1 MMNDWIIANINNPDF
16 SISDFQNIADMNS
29 ENTQLLRYDEYLK
42 KDFIIN
48 NDLFKDNNG
57 NFDENK
63 FRNYY
68 INKGNEFQQFHENQY
83 LDEIEYDIWDVRRT
97 KDSKVNNPDLQF
109 ITVHN
114 PDRLAL
120 GIAGLNTVSE
130 RTKTVSELAQREKV
144 WDPEKGEFLDYS
156 PNDKALFKEGG
167 FLKNLYNYTASL
179 FFDDPLVIAKYEEE
193 GYHLE
198 NGRQVKHKK
207 GQYKLNENGTYY
219 TEKLNGRSVVGKE
232 FVSALDLITVDDSKA
247 NKYDF
252 FDSDSMDKSAVG
264 STVKNLVAAAP
275 LCFLGPTGAAVYGG
289 IFVAREL
296 AKALPMLADVF
307 TLFGE
312 DQDSKFL
319 NTAAAYGH
327 KFTGSTSEYAKTHLF
342 SYENIANLATDVALQ
357 WGQQKAIANTTR
369 KLLGANDDVIA
380 SAYAKA
386 AQKYS
391 EEAGVMLKKGL
402 SGEVALNEVQSY
414 IGTSIGRLKDIPK
427 IIQTGVWKETPLGQA
442 AIKKFVPAAEEYVKS
457 RLKLGQDLSLA
468 YMAIVSNTDVYE
480 SVLRKG
486 GTQKEAAAMALGS
499 MIGMYSV
506 DKFLGLGELFFD
518 DVDTQRIFRQAAM
531 KSADEIVDAAKLTTT
546 NAGKETIEETTN
558 WIKRGI
564 QSGKKAINEYKEG
577 IKNHTLGIAGK
588 AIGEG
593 LEEVSEEL
601 VADLSKTLGEIAGE
615 FGIASQT
622 DYGAFENPLERY
634 AMSFVGG
641 AIGGG
646 MFGMINKPTEKQSEQ
661 ELIYLV
667 RNGKTNDLL
676 KEVDK
681 LHKKGKL
688 ASTTL
693 SINTSEGGNFISAD
707 KNNESQNDYV
717 HKRLKEAIIQM
728 DNIINENKLNL
739 NENQLF
745 DKLVLS
751 EARYLKLRDYLQDQS
766 YITGYQQEYQNL
778 ITEIRNVDNKIDELN
793 KNTND
798 ADRKLPNYIQKLRDL
813 EQERNKIIEK
823 RNKFLSGEYS
833 AHYLEKMLW
842 VIDTNLSG
850 PFISLNYAQFV
861 RHNFGKDVRYLS
873 EGEEKQYTEL
883 YNKYCENSKKRSTSE
898 AFRIWK
904 EMGVQLNPVLEKIN
918 EEDVVSWGKIAAQLE
933 KESPL
938 NKLVKWTD
946 KLEGETDEEFKNKD
960 KKIEGEDD
968 KQFNLRQNLRKEAID
983 QHNNEILQNLYQTF
997 IQGQGVLDQSTYRKL
1012 LANLSHR
1019 KKDIIEGHI
1028 SKIFNPTQSASD
1040 LNIAENAKLNKQLYE
1055 ILQELNETN
1064 SDEIQ
1069 ERLTQTVNEF
1079 IVEELNKIYK
1089 KQRIISERAFEFKQ
1103 AVLGNNGEVIYPEIS
1118 ESLTKQHIFDYFDS
1132 IIGNQELTPEQIKQ
1146 IIIAKYDDFDGE
1158 GKDFAFTQ
1166 FDEAD
1171 VNEWIDEYI
1180 QHKQVIDEGIKAIQ
1194 YQVGAGIITE
1204 EQTNEQ
1210 LSNLKI
1216 DVSEQLE
1223 ISDDDFNK
1231 LVNDYQKGVG
1241 KDYLNSIKEEI
1252 IKPVKQ
1258 DQWIK
1263 IFNDFKQKL
1272 KTEANPVI
1280 QLLKITNPLMG
1291 VTQGL
1296 ETQLEEISKY
1306 WEEIDNPVDF
1316 ELSEPQIKALKD
1328 AAEQLSY
1335 IRSHLIAA
1343 SAIPTFTN
1351 PTGHNRA
1358 LNEFANNNSDK
1369 VLNWEPLPE
1378 ISQDVSNVFL
1388 SEMDRYINEADFWIQ
1403 KAYTNAVNK
1412 REEFKQ
1418 TDKALLK
1425 SRLDFYKQ
1433 NKFELSD
1440 GTNLLEGW
1448 VDSDETLNNLV
1459 SVNEIIYN
1467 NYKKALAKGW
1477 KEEDLLSELLGR
1489 ITTIDNISQQITTPI
1504 NRNIQ
1509 YSKYSDYDKFV
1520 QLISTLAI
1528 KDSSFYTKL
1537 KNHINSNP
1545 KTKDGNLI
1553 APLSVQEYSE
1563 RVAEAVLQNPEF
1575 INKALEVV
1583 NSKSTVKLP
1592 IVKNAVFINGAGGAG
1607 KTDVVVRE
1615 LTSDIDPKKI
1625 WISGPTDAQIE
1636 GLQEVIKEAK
1646 GLSIDEIMSSIIG
1659 QDEYDNLK
1667 KELEKDKPSIKY
1679 FNSRTTNTIDGER
1692 VFDLNKDKIKFKK
1705 IKDIP
1710 EVVVIDEATH
1720 ISGMVLQL
1728 LGEWANQNKTKLI
1741 LVGDEN
1747 QKGFE
1752 GPGLNVDREKV
1763 LMWRSPRLG
1772 ISLRDSTYQKVKN
1785 LQQVLDISEDLRTS
1799 LNLSPE
1805 KLNEIYNQL
1814 IPNIEFKYYLDDDKF
1829 SGEIITKD
1837 ITPQMLKQLKGV
1849 VGYVGQDDET
1859 YKFLKDNGVNV
1870 QLLSPNKIQGREFDY
1885 VVINK
1890 EWKAPELDETGINA
1904 YRFLQDL
1911 YTMMSRSKEGTIFMD
1926 NGLSDIIRNK
1936 QESIYARVTS
1946 VKESA
1951 EDFRVYKL
1959 QELENLQL
1967 SEETEESEK
1976 EVEKGPIE
1984 VVPDDNDA
1992 AKKEEEERL
2001 KKLRD
2006 QAANNVNYPIRV
2018 YGNVHLLGVS
2028 RTDVTID
2035 GKPTHVWENKEDN
2048 YQDVGIFLRK
2058 DEIVS
2063 EGKRKDELVQ
2073 DLLDLKSVFLFGI
2086 EDNYSLLSQDKKKRF
2101 TKKSFKDATYH
2112 IQVRDD
2118 DYLIGGTNLDV
2129 SKLKL
2134 NNKVISIVA
2143 KIRDTSGNICTLT
2156 LGTLADPV
2164 TWEAN
2169 KDTIIAAINE
2179 QLKTNPSEELQK
2191 YVDEFDG
2198 ILLQYKN
2205 RLNEISKNN
2214 QEIRIN
2220 KPNFTNMTELIFTDS
2235 DGNKLQNV
2243 RLEDI
2248 NSDKKPWRLANP
2260 YAVVSDIHIL
2270 TEEIPDA
2277 KLKPGTTVRYV
2288 SANRLLRVDSLEE
2301 TYWRYRE
2308 HKEGVPQVRLQ
2319 VMHNEG
2325 ISFRSLYQQSYKDLY
2340 THKIKGNV
2348 LTFPINLE
2356 YQSMQMYRAMWNFRA
2371 NLSRFNKFL
2380 DDWKHKE
2387 NISDEELNK
2396 LIKLD
2401 AEEYKRLKKEH
2412 GKLSEDKY
2420 RELTEHKD
2428 TLSKL
2433 WEFNDSLADS
2443 VRQFRL
2449 GYSSQNGAY
2458 LRTLTNLGN
2467 ENQFYDAKDPIGI
2480 YITSELAKYYETT
2493 LNSLFTNFLDK
2504 IVEPPHKNA
2513 ETYIDK
2519 YQKGWFKEAKLN
2531 SKLSLK
2537 LYDINGTSAEY
2548 VDINISLPG
2557 VEKLKAIP
2565 VLLTE
2570 MAKYVTFYSNDKAH
2584 FKQLYVGDTNDDKNE
2599 GMFRIKLGDEEI
2611 DYLNIFDPDENV
2623 IFETADGVIESQP
2636 GVHEFTTKEGAK
2648 QTMDFRLNNL
2658 WDLMFHGSIENAS
2671 NNDFTDMSF
2680 VATDAYF
2687 KNGLSH
2693 EPIMFDASENDHR
2706 LGLVTSSQKFY
2717 STDTNIGFPLLYVN
2731 LSEYQDKKDKKK
2743 EVKPV
2748 EESVN
2753 VFTISESNKIVLGS
2767 LGIEE
2772 NTLNV
2777 ADIEELFNFV
2787 NREKQNIIDQY
2798 FANKSNASY
2807 EKLIVEIT
2815 QNGDDFQVETL
2826 KDLITKEIGK
2836 EFNVSDQYWEN
2847 GILML
2852 KTKDDSIITVQQVGN
2867 GLEIEE
2873 KKSSLVSEELN
2884 MTGNDIVN
2892 LVKGFRQEYPTLF
2905 KIWDDL
2911 SAEADLDGKT
2921 YFDEEVEIIFQDLVK
2936 ETIPNGPDQL
2946 QILKV
2951 ALNKIQTLINDLEND
2966 ISSFDEDIQMKFK
2979 DEIDKFNSNISN
2991 FKTNYCKL
2999 S

>member
-1 MMNDWIIANINNPDF
+1 MNDWIIANINNPDF
-16 SISDFQNIADMNS
+16 TISDFQNIAEMNS

-48 NDLFKDNNG
+48 NDLFKDNTG
-57 NFDENK
+57 NFNEDIFK
-63 FRNYY
+63 NYY
-68 INKGNEFQQFHENQY
+68 INKGLEFQEFHENEY
-83 LDEIEYDIWDVRRT
+83 LDEPEYNIWDVRRT
-97 KDSKVNNPDLQF
+97 RDSKVINPNLQF

-114 PDRLAL
+114 PDRVAL
-120 GIAGLNTVSE
+120 GVAGLNTISE
-130 RTKTVSELAQREKV
+130 RTKTVSELAQNEKI
-144 WDPEKGEFLDYS
+144 WDPEKGKFLDYS

-167 FLKNLYNYTASL
+167 FLKNLYNYTTSL
-179 FFDDPLVIAKYEEE
+179 FDEPLVIAAYEED

-198 NGRQVKHKK
+198 NGRQVRHRK

-219 TEKLNGRSVVGKE
+219 AEKLNGRSVVGKQ
-232 FVSALDLITVDDSKA
+232 FISALDLITVDDSKI

-252 FDSDSMDKSAVG
+252 FDADGMTKDAVG
-264 STVKNLVAAAP
+264 NTVKNLVAVAP
-275 LCFLGPTGAAVYGG
+275 LYFLGPTGAAVYGG

-296 AKALPMLADVF
+296 AKALPMLADIF

-312 DQDSKFL
+312 DQDNKFL
-319 NTAAAYGH
+319 HTAAAYGH

-342 SYENIANLATDVALQ
+342 SYENIANLAADVALQ

-369 KLLGANDDVIA
+369 KLLGANDDVMA

-391 EEAGVMLKKGL
+391 DEASVMLNRGL
-402 SGEVALNEVQSY
+402 SGEVALNEVQAY

-442 AIKKFVPAAEEYVKS
+442 AIKKFVPAAEDYIKS
-457 RLKLGQDLSLA
+457 RIKLGQDLSLA

-499 MIGMYSV
+499 IIGMYSV
-506 DKFLGLGELFFD
+506 DKFLGLGTLFFD
-518 DVDTQRIFRQAAM
+518 DVDTQRIFRQAAV
-531 KSADEIVDAAKLTTT
+531 KSADEIVDAAKLTAST
-546 NAGKETIEETTN
+546 AGKETVEETTN

-564 QSGKKAINEYKEG
+564 QSGKNVINEYKEG
-577 IKNHTLGIAGK
+577 IKNHTLGIVGK

-601 VADLSKTLGEIAGE
+601 VQDLSKTLGEIAGE
-615 FGIASQT
+615 FGLASQT
-622 DYGAFENPLERY
+622 NYGAFENPLERY

-646 MFGMINKPTEKQSEQ
+646 MFGMINNPSERQSEQ
-661 ELIYLV
+661 ELIYLI
-667 RNGKTNDLL
+667 RNGKTNELL

-717 HKRLKEAIIQM
+717 YKRLKEAIIQM

-751 EARYLKLRDYLQDQS
+751 EARYLKLRDYLQDKS
-766 YITGYQQEYQNL
+766 YVTGYQQEYQNL
-778 ITEIRNVDNKIDELN
+778 ITEFKDIDAKIDELN
-793 KNTND
+793 ANTND
-798 ADRKLPNYIQKLRDL
+798 SDRKLPNYIQKLKDL
-813 EQERNKIIEK
+813 EAERNQIIEK

-842 VIDTNLSG
+842 AIDTNLSG
-850 PFISLNYAQFV
+850 PFISMTYAQFV
-861 RHNFGKDVRYLS
+861 RHNFGKDINYLTES
-873 EGEEKQYTEL
+873 EEKQFSEL
-883 YNKYCENSKKRSTSE
+883 YKKYEENSKKRSTSE
-898 AFRIWK
+898 VFRIWK
-904 EMGVQLNPVLEKIN
+904 EMGVQLNPILEKIN
-918 EEDVVSWGKIAAQLE
+918 EQDVISWGKIATQLE

-946 KLEGETDEEFKNKD
+946 KLDDESDEEFENKD
-960 KKIEGEDD
+960 KKLEGEDD
-968 KQFNLRQNLRKEAID
+968 QQFNLRQNLRKEAID

-997 IQGQGVLDQSTYRKL
+997 IQGQGLLDQSTYRKL
-1012 LANLSHR
+1012 LASLSHR
-1019 KKDIIEGHI
+1019 KKDIIDGYI
-1028 SKIFNPTQSASD
+1028 SKIFNLQQ
-1040 LNIAENAKLNKQLYE
+1040 IAGDINLTGNAKLNKELSE

-1064 SDEIQ
+1064 ADEIY
-1069 ERLTQTVNEF
+1069 ERLTQKVNEF
-1079 IVEELNKIYK
+1079 IVEELNKTYQ

-1103 AVLGNNGEVIYPEIS
+1103 AVVGNDGEIISPEIS

-1132 IIGNQELTPEQIKQ
+1132 IIGNQNLTPEQIRQ
-1146 IIIAKYDDFDGE
+1146 TILAKYDDFDGE
-1158 GKDFAFTQ
+1158 GRDFAFTQ
-1166 FDEAD
+1166 FDESD
-1171 VNEWIDEYI
+1171 VNAWIDEYI
-1180 QHKQVIDEGIKAIQ
+1180 QYKQVLAEGVAAIQ
-1194 YQVGAGIITE
+1194 YQLGAGIITE
-1204 EQTNEQ
+1204 EQANEQ
-1210 LSNLKI
+1210 LAQLQV
-1216 DVSEQLE
+1216 DASEQIELT
-1223 ISDDDFNK
+1223 DDEFNK
-1231 LVNDYQKGVG
+1231 MVNDYQKTIG
-1241 KDYLNSIKEEI
+1241 KEYLNSIKEEI

-1272 KTEANPVI
+1272 NIDANPVI
-1280 QLLKITNPLMG
+1280 QLLKITNPLLG
-1291 VTQGL
+1291 TTQDL
-1296 ETQLEEISKY
+1296 ETQLEEINKQ
-1306 WEEIDNPVDF
+1306 WEEIGNPVDF

-1335 IRSHLIAA
+1335 VRSHLIAA

-1358 LNEFANNNSDK
+1358 LNEFAKNNSNK
-1369 VLNWEPLPE
+1369 VLDWKPLPE

-1403 KAYTNAVNK
+1403 KAYSNAVNK
-1412 REEFKQ
+1412 KEEFKQ

-1433 NKFELSD
+1433 NKLELSD

-1448 VDSDETLNNLV
+1448 VDTDETLNNLV

-1467 NYKKALAKGW
+1467 NFRKALAKGW
-1477 KEEDLLSELLGR
+1477 KEEDILSELLEQ
-1489 ITTIDNISQQITTPI
+1489 ITIIDNISQQITTPI
-1504 NRNIQ
+1504 DRNIQ

-1520 QLISTLAI
+1520 QLVSTLAI

-1563 RVAEAVLQNPEF
+1563 RVAEAVLQNPDF
-1575 INKALEVV
+1575 INKALEIV
-1583 NSKSTVKLP
+1583 NQKSTIKLP
-1592 IVKNAVFINGAGGAG
+1592 IIKNSVLITGSGGAG

-1615 LTSDIDPKKI
+1615 VVSNIDPKQI
-1625 WISGPTDAQIE
+1625 WISGPTEAQIE

-1646 GLSIDEIMSSIIG
+1646 GLSVDELMTSILG
-1659 QDEYDNLK
+1659 ENEYNDLK

-1679 FNSRTTNTIDGER
+1679 FKSRSVNTIDEGR
-1692 VFDLNKDKIKFKK
+1692 VFDLDKDKVKFKK
-1705 IKDIP
+1705 LKENP
-1710 EVVVIDEATH
+1710 EVIVIDEATH
-1720 ISGMVLQL
+1720 VSGLALQL
-1728 LGEWANQNKTKLI
+1728 LGEWANQNKVKVI

-1752 GPGLNVDREKV
+1752 GTGLNVDREKV
-1763 LMWRSPRLG
+1763 LMWRAPRLG

-1805 KLNEIYNQL
+1805 KLNEVYNQK
-1814 IPNIEFKYYLDDDKF
+1814 IPSIEFKYYLDNDKF

-1837 ITPQMLKQLKGV
+1837 ITPQMLKHLKGV

-1859 YKFLKDNGVNV
+1859 YKFLKDKGINV
-1870 QLLSPNKIQGREFDY
+1870 QLLSPDKIQGREFDY

-1890 EWKAPELDETGINA
+1890 EWTAPELDETGLNA

-1926 NGLSDIIRNK
+1926 NGLSSIIKNK

-1946 VKESA
+1946 VRESA
-1951 EDFRVYKL
+1951 EDFRMYKL
-1959 QELENLQL
+1959 QELETLTL
-1967 SEETEESEK
+1967 SEETKSETEESEETVETEEPK
-1976 EVEKGPIE
+1976 ELVHKDNEEAKEDEE
-1984 VVPDDNDA
+1984 VRVQGLRNQFANDN
-1992 AKKEEEERL
+1992 
-2001 KKLRD
+2001 
-2006 QAANNVNYPIRV
+2006 NYPIRV

-2035 GKPTHVWENKEDN
+2035 GKPEHVWENKDN
-2048 YQDVGIFLRK
+2048 SYQDIGIFLRPG
-2058 DEIVS
+2058 EIVS
-2063 EGKRKDELVQ
+2063 DGKRKNELVQ
-2073 DLLDLKSVFLFGI
+2073 DLLDLKSVFLFGV
-2086 EDNYSLLSQDKKKRF
+2086 EENHHLLSEDKRRRF
-2101 TKKSFKDATYH
+2101 TKKSFKDASYH
-2112 IQVRDD
+2112 IQVKDN

-2134 NNKVISIVA
+2134 NDKVISIVA
-2143 KIRDTSGNICTLT
+2143 KIKDTSGNICTIS
-2156 LGTLADPV
+2156 LGTLADPA

-2169 KDTIIAAINE
+2169 KANIVAAINE
-2179 QLKTNPSEELQK
+2179 QLKANPSEELQK
-2191 YVDEFDG
+2191 YVNELDG
-2198 ILLQYKN
+2198 IILQYKN
-2205 RLNEISKNN
+2205 RLSEISKEN

-2235 DGNKLQNV
+2235 EGNKLSNV

-2248 NSDKKPWRLANP
+2248 DSKRKPWYLANP
-2260 YAVVSDIHIL
+2260 YAVVSDVHIL

-2277 KLKPGTTVRYV
+2277 KLKPGSTVRYV
-2288 SANRLLRVDSLEE
+2288 SANRLLRIDSLED
-2301 TYWRYRE
+2301 TYWRQRE
-2308 HKEGVPQVRLQ
+2308 NNEGIPQVRLQ

-2325 ISFRSLYQQSYKDLY
+2325 ISFRSLYQQRYKDLY
-2340 THKIKGNV
+2340 IHKIKGNT

-2356 YQSMQMYRAMWNFRA
+2356 YQSMQMYRSMWNFRA
-2371 NLSRFNKFL
+2371 NLTRFNKFL
-2380 DDWKHKE
+2380 NDWKSKE
-2387 NISDEELNK
+2387 KISEEELDK

-2401 AEEYKRLKKEH
+2401 AEEYTKLKKKH

-2420 RELTEHKD
+2420 RELSEHKD
-2428 TLSKL
+2428 ILSKL
-2433 WEFNDSLADS
+2433 WKFNDDLAGS

-2449 GYSSQNGAY
+2449 GYSQQNGAY
-2458 LRTLTNLGN
+2458 LRTLTNIDS
-2467 ENQFYDAKDPIGI
+2467 ENSFYDVKDPIGI
-2480 YITSELAKYYETT
+2480 YITPKLAEYYETT
-2493 LNSLFTNFLDK
+2493 LNSLFNNFLNK
-2504 IVEPPHKNA
+2504 IVEPPHENI
-2513 ETYIDK
+2513 ETHIDK
-2519 YQKGWFKEAKLN
+2519 YKKGWFKEAKLD

-2537 LYDINGTSAEY
+2537 LYDINETSAEY
-2548 VDINISLPG
+2548 ADINISLPG
-2557 VEKLKAIP
+2557 TEKLKAIP

-2570 MAKYVTFYSNDKAH
+2570 MAKYITFYSNDKAH
-2584 FKQLYVGDTNDDKNE
+2584 FIQLYRGDTREDNE

-2611 DYLNIFDPDENV
+2611 DYLNIFDPDESV
-2623 IFETADGVIESQP
+2623 IFETTDGVVENQP
-2636 GVHEFTTKEGAK
+2636 GIHEFTTKEGAK

-2671 NNDFTDMSF
+2671 KNDFTDMSF

-2693 EPIMFDASENDHR
+2693 EPIMFDASENNHR
-2706 LGLVTSSQKFY
+2706 LGLVASSQKFY
-2717 STDTNIGFPLLYVN
+2717 STDSNVGFPLFYVN
-2731 LSEYQDKKDKKK
+2731 LAEYSEEK
-2743 EVKPV
+2743 V
-2748 EESVN
+2748 EEKKTEQPQKN
-2753 VFTISESNKIVLGS
+2753 VGTVAISENNKQVLKS
-2767 LGIEE
+2767 LGIDESS
-2772 NTLNV
+2772 LNI
-2777 ADIEELFNFV
+2777 DNIEDLYDLV
-2787 NREKQNIIDQY
+2787 NSKKQNIINKV
-2798 FANKSNASY
+2798 FTNKSDTVSEN
-2807 EKLIVEIT
+2807 LIVEIT
-2815 QNGDDFQVETL
+2815 LDDDNISVKTL
-2826 KDLITKEIGK
+2826 KDIIEKKVNWYE
-2836 EFNVSDQYWEN
+2836 QYWEN

-2852 KTKDDSIITVQQVGN
+2852 KTEDNSIITVQFVGN
-2867 GLEIEE
+2867 ELEIGE
-2873 KKSSLVSEELN
+2873 KKQSLISEEFN

-2892 LVKGFRQEYPTLF
+2892 FVKEFRQKYPTIF
-2905 KIWDDL
+2905 KVWDDL
-2911 SAEADLDGKT
+2911 SDEAGLDGEADFNEQVDR
-2921 YFDEEVEIIFQDLVK
+2921 IFQRLVK
-2936 ETIPNGPDQL
+2936 ETIPNGKDQL
-2946 QILKV
+2946 QILTV
-2951 ALNKIQTLINDLEND
+2951 ALNEIQESINGLIDD
-2966 ISSFDEDIQMKFK
+2966 INSFDEDIQMKFK
-2979 DEIDKFNSNISN
+2979 DEIDIFNKDMNN
-2991 FKTNYCKL
+2991 FKTNNCKL
-2999 S
+2999 